1 MTTEKQET
9 LNESAVD
16 PTTVSIDSS
25 SEDVTTFAEPQ
36 IEGGEVTEDLS
47 GVGDDTGDIQ
57 VGEGSTEAQSDSS
70 DIVNSPAFRRYQSA
84 TDKKMAELEKQLG
97 DERSARNDVQAQES
111 LRTLDAEVGQYAQ
124 QKRDQLLQ
132 QGMDDVTAQQI
143 ANEQAGLAKEAYLS
157 NLQIQQQKRQ
167 NQQQESEINSRT
179 QLARAYELASQYG
192 IPFSELQE
200 VSNPAEME
208 RHAKSLKRIKDLE
221 GRLQGVTPSQQY
233 GSSTPSS
240 DVAPTDA
247 SAVLDRYNA
256 GDPAVTTDMAKSAS
270 QKLGLTIFG

>member
-16 PTTVSIDSS
+16 PTTVNIDSS
-25 SEDVTTFAEPQ
+25 TEDVAAPT
-36 IEGGEVTEDLS
+36 EGGESTENLS

-57 VGEGSTEAQSDSS
+57 VSESSTEAQSTGSS
-70 DIVNSPAFRRYQSA
+70 LLNSPEFRKYQSN
-84 TDKKMAELEKQLG
+84 TDRKMAELEKRLTE
-97 DERSARNDVQAQES
+97 ERSARDEVRAQES
-111 LRTLDAEVGQYAQ
+111 LRSLDSDVNQYALQ
-124 QKRDQLLQ
+124 VRDRLLQ
-132 QGMDDVTAQQI
+132 QGMDDTTAQQV

-157 NLQIQQQKRQ
+157 NLQVQQNKRESQKY
-167 NQQQESEINSRT
+167 ESELNSRT
-179 QLARAYELASQYG
+179 QLARAYELASQYNV
-192 IPFSELQE
+192 PFSELQE

-233 GSSTPSS
+233 GSATPSS

-256 GDPAVTTDMAKSAS
+256 GDPAVTTDMARAAS

>member
-1 MTTEKQET
+1 MTTERQEP
-9 LNESAVD
+9 LNESVVD
-16 PTTVSIDSS
+16 PTTVSIDSPT
-25 SEDVTTFAEPQ
+25 EDVTTFDEPQ
-36 IEGGEVTEDLS
+36 NEFEEVTEV
-47 GVGDDTGDIQ
+47 GVGVDDGDIQ
-57 VGEGSTEAQSDSS
+57 VGESPTEAQSDGS

-84 TDKKMAELEKQLG
+84 TDKKMAELEKQLSTERQAR
-97 DERSARNDVQAQES
+97 DEVQAKES
-111 LRTLDAEVGQYAQ
+111 LKNLDVEVAQYAQ

-132 QGMDDVTAQQI
+132 QGMDDVTAQQM

-157 NLQIQQQKRQ
+157 NLQVQHQQRQ
-167 NQQQESEINSRT
+167 NQQQASEINSRT

-233 GSSTPSS
+233 GSATPAS
-240 DVAPTDA
+240 DVAPSDA

-256 GDPAVTTDMAKSAS
+256 GDPAVTTDMARSAS
-270 QKLGLTIFG
+270 QKLGLTIFD